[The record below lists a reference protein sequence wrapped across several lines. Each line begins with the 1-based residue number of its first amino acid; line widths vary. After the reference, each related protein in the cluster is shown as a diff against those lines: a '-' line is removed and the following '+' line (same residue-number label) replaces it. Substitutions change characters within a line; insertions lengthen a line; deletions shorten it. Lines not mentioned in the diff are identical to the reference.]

1 MKINTKFAQN
11 IFKSVFQFF
20 FKILHGEIIGRIE
33 PGINNNL
40 EKILIKKDDGINY
53 KLYKIKKGR
62 LYTDRI
68 NDTAIIFNKKIV
80 EGPSFQFRIANSQVI
95 NSRVEENIVFKK
107 GTPRIKKKLKGKV
120 LSLLTGGGG
129 NNNYWHWLF
138 DVLPR
143 LSLCEDKVDLR
154 EMQFFLLPDNRSKF
168 QLESLETLGISKEK
182 QISSV
187 NYRHII
193 CDELYVTD
201 HPVVRSDNATE
212 DIQNIPKWISE
223 WLKKNF
229 LHQNQKKMYNK
240 IYIDRGDSISNVS
253 HLRSIIN
260 EDEVK
265 KYLIKKN
272 FTFLRLNEL
281 NFTDQVQHFNNADC
295 IIGLHGAGFANL
307 SFCNANT
314 KVIEFRMSDTGKVI
328 ENLAK
333 KNNLKFSSI
342 ICKPV
347 SNENAKQIGHIKI
360 PLNLL
365 EEKMNN
371 I

>member
-1 MKINTKFAQN
+1 MIKKFLQK
-11 IFKSVFQFF
+11 IFKIATYTFFQKIYGKIESSIEFKSDNRIRVNVINIDQNLSYRVF
-20 FKILHGEIIGRIE
+20 RIKE
-33 PGINNNL
+33 
-40 EKILIKKDDGINY
+40 
-53 KLYKIKKGR
+53 GR
-62 LYTDRI
+62 LYTDRVH
-68 NDTAIIFNKKIV
+68 DTAVIIDNKII
-80 EGPSFQFRIANSQVI
+80 EGPSFQLRNNNNSI
-95 NSRVEENIVFKK
+95 IGNNIVFQK
-107 GTPRIKKKLKGKV
+107 GTPRKLKSLNGTV

-129 NNNYWHWLF
+129 NSNYWHWLY

-143 LSLCEDKVDLR
+143 LDLSEKIEKLETIDYFLFPSLR
-154 EMQFFLLPDNRSKF
+154 EKF
-168 QLESLETLGISKEK
+168 QIDTIKKLNIPEHKLLSSEK
-182 QISSV
+182 F
-187 NYRHII
+187 RHIKTN
-193 CDELYVTD
+193 ELITTD
-201 HPVVRSDNATE
+201 HPYVVTNNAHI
-212 DIQNIPKWISE
+212 DVQNIPEWIIKWLRKKFLTNSKE
-223 WLKKNF
+223 LKKNYPK
-229 LHQNQKKMYNK
+229 N
-240 IYIDRGDSISNVS
+240 IYIDRSDSKSNVA
-253 HLRSIIN
+253 HMRSLIN